1 MMHTDITKLPA
12 TELFDAVK
20 QTLRDGYDVEFT
32 VTGNSMWPILCH
44 KRDSVIISACNLQE
58 IKCGDTV
65 LYCPIP
71 EKYLLHRVTHIK
83 NCNFRAAGDGNC
95 FYDGTFP
102 TDCIVAR
109 ATTYIRKGKKYSAD
123 GFTMRMWSFC
133 WRFLF
138 PIRKTLLSAFRK
150 ISQLKRKFKNNKK

>member
-1 MMHTDITKLPA
+1 MMHTDLTKVPA
-12 TELFDAVK
+12 TELFEAIK

-32 VTGNSMWPILCH
+32 VTGNSMLPILCH
-44 KRDSVIISACNLQE
+44 RRDSVIISACNPQE

-83 NCNFRAAGDGNC
+83 DGKFIASGDGNC

-109 ATTYIRKGKKYSAD
+109 VKTYIRKGKKYSAD
-123 GFTMRMWSFC
+123 SFAMKIWSFC
-133 WRFLF
+133 WRILF
-138 PIRKTLLSAFRK
+138 PIRKTLSSVFSK
-150 ISQLKRKFKNNKK
+150 ISKLKRKSKNNKK